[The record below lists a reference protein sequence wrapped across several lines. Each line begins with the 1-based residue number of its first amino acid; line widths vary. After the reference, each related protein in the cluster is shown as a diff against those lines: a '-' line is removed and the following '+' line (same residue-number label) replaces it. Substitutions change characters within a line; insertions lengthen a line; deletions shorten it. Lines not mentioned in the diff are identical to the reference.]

1 MKRKKK
7 KQNSIQKS
15 RNKLLRNFFTLC
27 FVFFCISSLLC
38 GAVTA
43 SENTSL
49 RYLGKSSEVV
59 YAEDIELFAV
69 EIKNML
75 FLLF

>member
-7 KQNSIQKS
+7 NSIQKS
-15 RNKLLRNFFTLC
+15 RNKLITKFFTLC
-27 FVFFCISSLLC
+27 FVLLCATALLC

-49 RYLGKSSEVV
+49 RYLGKSTDTV
-59 YAEDIELFAV
+59 YMEDIEIFV
-69 EIKNML
+69 EETKNIL

>member
-1 MKRKKK
+1 MKRKQK

-27 FVFFCISSLLC
+27 FVFLCIAALLC

-59 YAEDIELFAV
+59 YAEDIELFAQ

>member
-1 MKRKKK
+1 MKRKQK

-27 FVFFCISSLLC
+27 FVFLCIAALLC

-43 SENTSL
+43 SENTAL
-49 RYLGKSSEVV
+49 RYIGKSSDVV
-59 YAEDIELFAV
+59 YTEDIELFAQ

>member
-1 MKRKKK
+1 MKRKQKK
-7 KQNSIQKS
+7 KNSIQKS
-15 RNKLLRNFFTLC
+15 RDKLLRNFFTLC
-27 FVFFCISSLLC
+27 FVFFCVAVLLC
-38 GAVTA
+38 GAVRA

-49 RYLGKSSEVV
+49 RYLGKSADTI
-59 YAEDIELFAV
+59 YKEDVELFAQ

>member
-7 KQNSIQKS
+7 NKNSIQKS
-15 RNKLLRNFFTLC
+15 RNKLLTKFFTIC
-27 FVFFCISSLLC
+27 FVFFCAAVLLC
-38 GAVTA
+38 GVALA

-49 RYLGKSSEVV
+49 RYLGKSVDTV
-59 YAEDIELFAV
+59 YYQDVELFV
-69 EIKNML
+69 EEVKNML

>member
-7 KQNSIQKS
+7 AKNSIQIS
-15 RNKLLRNFFTLC
+15 RNKLLTGFFTLC
-27 FVFFCISSLLC
+27 FVFLCVAALLC

-49 RYLGKSSEVV
+49 RYLGKSADTV
-59 YAEDIELFAV
+59 YIEDIELFAE

>member
-7 KQNSIQKS
+7 NKNSIQKS

-27 FVFFCISSLLC
+27 FVFFCIAVLLC

-49 RYLGKSSEVV
+49 RYLGKSSDIV
-59 YAEDIELFAV
+59 YTEDIELFAQ